1 MFSMW
6 RKRQNREFGGNW
18 YEKISE
24 ENKQKLKKHEKMYR
38 KARQMFLYKISF
50 WCIKQKRWVTNFLFG
65 NIMIDKHK
73 FPYPKN
79 PTLIDDAGIDKIR
92 SFLVKRVTTNTLLV
106 TKMEIM
112 VIKLRHCW

>member
-1 MFSMW
+1 
-6 RKRQNREFGGNW
+6 
-18 YEKISE
+18 
-24 ENKQKLKKHEKMYR
+24 
-38 KARQMFLYKISF
+38 
-50 WCIKQKRWVTNFLFG
+50 
-65 NIMIDKHK
+65 MIDKHK

-112 VIKLRHCW
+112 VIKLRHC